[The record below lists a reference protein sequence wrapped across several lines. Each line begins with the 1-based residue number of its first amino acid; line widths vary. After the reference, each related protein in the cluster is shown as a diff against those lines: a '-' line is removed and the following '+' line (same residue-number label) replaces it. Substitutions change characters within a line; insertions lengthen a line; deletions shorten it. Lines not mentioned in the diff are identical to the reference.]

1 MKAFRV
7 KGTAPFGQQRQ
18 AFSMDL
24 PATDAADAEHRVYS
38 IMGSRHNVTRRSVHL
53 QSVAEIDP
61 RTSQEPSVLH
71 HFREAI
77 AAAGGPLAPSEEE

>member
-24 PATDAADAEHRVYS
+24 PAADAGDAEHRVYS
-38 IMGSRHNVTRRSVHL
+38 IMGSRHNVTRRSIHL
-53 QSVAEIDP
+53 DSVAEIDP
-61 RTSQEPSVLH
+61 RISQEPSVLH

-77 AAAGGPLAPSEEE
+77 AAEGGRLSPSEEE